1 MSAKRSNSHAADV
14 DLSVSKINRLLRPL
28 RNKCAILAS
37 ATSRPS
43 GSTVPI
49 TYGST
54 SLPLQEA
61 RAPPPLDV
69 LHDPKLVISHAHQE
83 SRSLDARARQ
93 IYAVTNA
100 YRNIVQAALPGGL
113 DQSRRGLLDL
123 TDICAAS
130 VGRSIKG
137 EVARFLDAL
146 EGEPDNAEETAL
158 VDELYESVPVRYR
171 RCVSSPSITAWADC
185 HLIAHSWTL
194 ISHATSEIIDICPNH
209 PMLMLSLLGVALTHG
224 LYTESKIFLRS
235 FFTSLI
241 RSSRHGIPPPITHPM
256 HPSYL
261 VELCNEWTRL
271 APESCAGLF
280 TPQCFAAVTLEV
292 LGEHGSASAWT
303 CKSITRLVQLLRTL
317 DLECFLAFLHELI
330 EALATRPKSLFQGP
344 EKDGSLL
351 GRVAKWTGV
360 ITTDFFS
367 IGGDRECLD
376 TATHS
381 RQFYTIIEI
390 LASAH
395 NSGLHLHTVYDDN
408 TDIRDPQAALVCAA
422 THCLASPLFN
432 TTSSPHRHAILNLL
446 RDIDAPSSTIFEALS
461 PRPLAHLRVL
471 ASALRG
477 HALGGLERALWDS
490 AIEHSSLSSPAVV
503 DPALRAALADATR
516 WRRREENM
524 GMGMNTAKP
533 AASRERT
540 GRATSTQSPPR
551 KRARRETASWRA
563 LQQRLPSPSP
573 SSLSLSTSISVAST
587 PSLSSFTTSSS
598 CSSVSSARSLSES
611 PVPGKIAVAS
621 EDEDMAR
628 GSRVGLISSCGNL
641 KSVLAD
647 ALRTRK
653 DLKAERRRA
662 SLRPRWRPGCWTW
675 SERGYSCEE
684 NAEASALP
692 SEGDV
697 LDMFAYDDPF

>member
-1 MSAKRSNSHAADV
+1 MTARKSNFHTADV

-43 GSTVPI
+43 GSTAPI

-69 LHDPKLVISHAHQE
+69 MHDPKLVISHAHQE
-83 SRSLDARARQ
+83 SRSLDALARQ

-100 YRNIVQAALPGGL
+100 FRNIVQAALPGGL
-113 DQSRRGLLDL
+113 GQSRRGLLDL

-137 EVARFLDAL
+137 EVARCLAAL
-146 EGEPDNAEETAL
+146 EGEPDKAEETTL

-171 RCVSSPSITAWADC
+171 RCVSCPSIAAWMDC

-194 ISHATSEIIDICPNH
+194 ISHATSEIIEICPNH

-224 LYTESKIFLRS
+224 LYAESKIFLRS
-235 FFTSLI
+235 FLTSLI
-241 RSSRHGIPPPITHPM
+241 RSPRHGIPPPITHPM

-261 VELCNEWTRL
+261 VELCKEWTRL

-280 TPQCFAAVTLEV
+280 TSQCFATVTSEV

-303 CKSITRLVQLLRTL
+303 CKSITRLVQLLRTR
-317 DLECFLAFLHELI
+317 DLECFLTFLHGLI
-330 EALATRPKSLFQGP
+330 EALAVRPKYLFLGR

-367 IGGDRECLD
+367 VGGDRECVD
-376 TATHS
+376 TAAHS
-381 RQFYTIIEI
+381 RQFYTIVEI
-390 LASAH
+390 LASAS
-395 NSGLHLHTVYDDN
+395 NSELHLHTVYDDN

-422 THCLASPLFN
+422 THCVASPLFN
-432 TTSSPHRHAILNLL
+432 TTSSPHRHAILTLL
-446 RDIDAPSSTIFEALS
+446 RDIAAPRSTIFEAVS
-461 PRPLAHLRVL
+461 HRPLAHLRVL

-477 HALGGLERALWDS
+477 HALGGLERALWAS
-490 AIEHSSLSSPAVV
+490 ALELSSLSSPAGA
-503 DPALRAALADATR
+503 DPALRAALADAAR
-516 WRRREENM
+516 WGRREANM
-524 GMGMNTAKP
+524 DMSMNTAEP
-533 AASRERT
+533 EAGRERT
-540 GRATSTQSPPR
+540 SRAASTRSPPR
-551 KRARRETASWRA
+551 KRARRETGSWRA

-587 PSLSSFTTSSS
+587 PSLSSSTTSSS
-598 CSSVSSARSLSES
+598 CSSISSVRSVSES
-611 PVPGKIAVAS
+611 LVPRKIAVAS
-621 EDEDMAR
+621 EDDDMAR
-628 GSRVGLISSCGNL
+628 GSRVGLRSSCGNL

-662 SLRPRWRPGCWTW
+662 SLRPRCRHGCWTW
-675 SERGYSCEE
+675 SERGYSCED
-684 NAEASALP
+684 AEASALP

-697 LDMFAYDDPF
+697 LDMFAYDDLF

>member
-1 MSAKRSNSHAADV
+1 MTARKSNFHTADV

-43 GSTVPI
+43 GSTAPI

-83 SRSLDARARQ
+83 SRSLDALARQ

-100 YRNIVQAALPGGL
+100 FRNIVQAALPGGL
-113 DQSRRGLLDL
+113 GQSHRGLLDL

-137 EVARFLDAL
+137 EVARCLAAL
-146 EGEPDNAEETAL
+146 EGEPDKAEETAL
-158 VDELYESVPVRYR
+158 VDELYDSVPVRYR
-171 RCVSSPSITAWADC
+171 RCVSCPSIAAWVDC

-194 ISHATSEIIDICPNH
+194 ISHTTSEIVETCPNH

-224 LYTESKIFLRS
+224 LYSESKIFFRS
-235 FFTSLI
+235 FLTSLI
-241 RSSRHGIPPPITHPM
+241 RSPRHGIPPPITHPM

-261 VELCNEWTRL
+261 VELCKEWTCL

-303 CKSITRLVQLLRTL
+303 CKSITRLVQLLRTR
-317 DLECFLAFLHELI
+317 DLECFLTFLHGLI
-330 EALATRPKSLFQGP
+330 EALAVRSKNLFQGC

-367 IGGDRECLD
+367 VGGDRECVD
-376 TATHS
+376 TVAHS
-381 RQFYTIIEI
+381 RQFHTIVEI

-395 NSGLHLHTVYDDN
+395 NSELHLHTVYDDS

-422 THCLASPLFN
+422 THCVASPLFN
-432 TTSSPHRHAILNLL
+432 TTSSPHRHAILTLL
-446 RDIDAPSSTIFEALS
+446 RDIAAPRSTIFEAVS
-461 PRPLAHLRVL
+461 HRPLAHLRVL

-477 HALGGLERALWDS
+477 HTLGGLERALWAS
-490 AIEHSSLSSPAVV
+490 ALEHSSLSSPAGA
-503 DPALRAALADATR
+503 DPALRAALADAAR
-516 WRRREENM
+516 WGRREANM
-524 GMGMNTAKP
+524 DMSMNTAEP
-533 AASRERT
+533 EAGRARTSRAASTR
-540 GRATSTQSPPR
+540 SPPR
-551 KRARRETASWRA
+551 KRARRETGSWRA

-587 PSLSSFTTSSS
+587 PSLSSSTTSSS
-598 CSSVSSARSLSES
+598 CSSISSARSVSES

-621 EDEDMAR
+621 EDDDMAR
-628 GSRVGLISSCGNL
+628 GSRVGLRSSCGNL

-662 SLRPRWRPGCWTW
+662 SLRPRCRHGCWTW
-675 SERGYSCEE
+675 SERGYSCDED
-684 NAEASALP
+684 AEASAR
-692 SEGDV
+692 DV
-697 LDMFAYDDPF
+697 LDMFAYDDIF

>member
-1 MSAKRSNSHAADV
+1 MTVRKSTSHPADV

-43 GSTVPI
+43 GSKVPI

-69 LHDPKLVISHAHQE
+69 LRDPKLVISHAHQE
-83 SRSLDARARQ
+83 SRSLDALARQ

-100 YRNIVQAALPGGL
+100 YRNIIQAALPGGL
-113 DQSRRGLLDL
+113 VRSSRGLLPL
-123 TDICAAS
+123 TDVCAAA
-130 VGRSIKG
+130 VGWSIKR
-137 EVARFLDAL
+137 EVARCLATL
-146 EGEPDNAEETAL
+146 EDDLAEAEETAL
-158 VDELYESVPVRYR
+158 VDEIYESVPVRYR
-171 RCVSSPSITAWADC
+171 RCVSCSSLAAWTDR
-185 HLIAHSWTL
+185 HLMAHSWTL
-194 ISHATSEIIDICPNH
+194 ISHATSEIVDICPNH

-235 FFTSLI
+235 FLTSLI
-241 RSSRHGIPPPITHPM
+241 RSPRHGIPPPITHPM

-280 TPQCFAAVTLEV
+280 TPQSFAAVTLEM

-303 CKSITRLVQLLRTL
+303 CKSITRLVQLLRTR
-317 DLECFLAFLHELI
+317 DFECFLTFLRGLI
-330 EALATRPKSLFQGP
+330 EVISARPRHSLQDP
-344 EKDGSLL
+344 QKDGSLL
-351 GRVAKWTGV
+351 GRLAKWTGV

-367 IGGDRECLD
+367 VGGDGEYLD

-381 RQFYTIIEI
+381 RQFYTIVETI
-390 LASAH
+390 ASAY
-395 NSGLHLHTVYDDN
+395 NSGLHLHTVYNDN

-422 THCLASPLFN
+422 TQCLALPLFN
-432 TTSSPHRHAILNLL
+432 TTSSSHSHAILSLL
-446 RDIDAPSSTIFEALS
+446 RDIDVPRSTIFEAVS
-461 PRPLAHLRVL
+461 HRPLAHLRVL

-477 HALGGLERALWDS
+477 HALGGLERALWAS
-490 AIEHSSLSSPAVV
+490 AIERSSLSSPAGA
-503 DPALRAALADATR
+503 DPALRAALADAAR
-516 WRRREENM
+516 WGRREENIDM
-524 GMGMNTAKP
+524 DMITAGP
-533 AASRERT
+533 EAGRDRTSRAAST
-540 GRATSTQSPPR
+540 HSPPR

-587 PSLSSFTTSSS
+587 PSLSSSATLSS
-598 CSSVSSARSLSES
+598 CSSASSLRSLSES
-611 PVPGKIAVAS
+611 PVPEKMAVAS
-621 EDEDMAR
+621 EDEDMTLE
-628 GSRVGLISSCGNL
+628 SRVSLRSSCGNL

-662 SLRPRWRPGCWTW
+662 SLRPRSRRGCWPP
-675 SERGYSCEE
+675 SEREHSCEE
-684 NAEASALP
+684 DAEASALP